1 MIDALE
7 IDDNYMFLSDDVSG
21 DNVFFVRVPA
31 KVPSTVTETVS
42 EVPNPVYLD
51 SDTYI
56 SVSLVCT
63 VVICL
68 FLLITRR

>member
-1 MIDALE
+1 METL
-7 IDDNYMFLSDDVSG
+7 DNYVFQPDDVSG
-21 DNVFFVRVPA
+21 DDIFLVRVPSKIPTTFA
-31 KVPSTVTETVS
+31 QTVQEADS
-42 EVPNPVYLD
+42 PLYLD

-63 VVICL
+63 MVICL